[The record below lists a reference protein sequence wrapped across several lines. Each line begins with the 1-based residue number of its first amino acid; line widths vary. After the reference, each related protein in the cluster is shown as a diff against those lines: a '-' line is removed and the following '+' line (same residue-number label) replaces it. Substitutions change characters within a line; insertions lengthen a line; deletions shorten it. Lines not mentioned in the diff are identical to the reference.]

1 MSENQTIKPIKNTMG
16 LSISA
21 IPNAYTLGATQE
33 QQIFNL
39 MNKLNEVII
48 TFNNVIT
55 DTIDEY
61 IEGRINELFVDS
73 LYDAETETLELY
85 ITHE

>member
-1 MSENQTIKPIKNTMG
+1 MSENQTIKPIKNMC

-21 IPNAYTLGATQE
+21 IPNAYTLGATTE

-73 LYDAETETLELY
+73 LYDPETETLELY

>member
-1 MSENQTIKPIKNTMG
+1 MKKLPTKYLNARKVLPLVYDES
-16 LSISA
+16 LSYYEDICKL
-21 IPNAYTLGATQE
+21 T
-33 QQIFNL
+33 
-39 MNKLNEVII
+39 NKINDLIT
-48 TFNNVIT
+48 TFNNIID

-73 LYDAETETLELY
+73 IYNAETETLELY